1 MSALLAIDD
10 LHVSF
15 ATASGRTE
23 ILHGISLDL
32 EPGQTIG
39 VVGESGSGKTV
50 LVRAVLGLL
59 DAPFAIDGGRIEF
72 EGANLLEHGEP
83 ELERIRGRDIALTT
97 PEPRK
102 HLNPLTTIG
111 DQISKVI
118 RAHSDVSREAA
129 MARAVELLGMVGI
142 PDPELR
148 LAGYPHEMSGGMCQ
162 RIIIA
167 MALAHDSKILLIDEP
182 TAGLDVTI
190 SRQILDLIRGLV
202 RERGVAALIVSR
214 DLGVVAHYCR
224 DVAVMYAGRIVERA
238 DVSAFFRQ
246 PLHPYS
252 ARLLRAAAAA
262 RDRAAAGRAEATA
275 LLPPALEGC
284 AYAPRCPLAEPAC
297 EASVPE
303 PSDPAAGRW
312 VRCLRAPAIAR
323 GEVAV

>member
-1 MSALLAIDD
+1 
-10 LHVSF
+10 
-15 ATASGRTE
+15 
-23 ILHGISLDL
+23 
-32 EPGQTIG
+32 
-39 VVGESGSGKTV
+39 
-50 LVRAVLGLL
+50 
-59 DAPFAIDGGRIEF
+59 
-72 EGANLLEHGEP
+72 
-83 ELERIRGRDIALTT
+83 
-97 PEPRK
+97 
-102 HLNPLTTIG
+102 
-111 DQISKVI
+111 
-118 RAHSDVSREAA
+118 

-238 DVSAFFRQ
+238 AVETFFRQ

-262 RDRAAAGRAEATA
+262 RDRAPGRSEATA
-275 LLPPALEGC
+275 LLPPALAGC
-284 AYAPRCPLAEPAC
+284 AYAPRCPIAEPAC
-297 EASVPE
+297 ETSVPE
-303 PSDPAAGRW
+303 PAEPASGRW
-312 VRCLRAPAIAR
+312 VRCLKAASIAG
-323 GEVAV
+323 GEVAI